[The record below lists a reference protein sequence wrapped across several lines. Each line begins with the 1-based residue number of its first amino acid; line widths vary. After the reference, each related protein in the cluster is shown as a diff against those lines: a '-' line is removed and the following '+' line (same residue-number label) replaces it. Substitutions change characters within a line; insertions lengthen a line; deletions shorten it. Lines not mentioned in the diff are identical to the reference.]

1 MLKKAVF
8 FLFWTAVLFAQED
21 GIPQER
27 SLSGPVTS
35 IEIFGLKRT
44 KRHVAMYPLEQ
55 FLSREAE
62 TLDINEVHAA
72 VKDTG
77 ILESKTI
84 ELVKQES
91 GIVLQ
96 VTVQEKW
103 SFFPVPLIL
112 GGSGDTSYG
121 LFLADTNAFGLRDQ
135 AAIGG
140 LYNSSFIMGMVLYN
154 HTPNRKNS
162 FGWNTAFMF
171 EREENKD
178 VNSKEKLERR
188 YSTDTFRYSL
198 GLYYP
203 FAGSMTGSAHLSY
216 ANIMLKENIKAI
228 NEPASGVSLI
238 NVTPG
243 FAIRYSDWDGYLL
256 SQKTVSL
263 EYSFNYVL
271 SGASFH
277 KVSFRA
283 VYEQSI
289 IPGFRLGLKSGA
301 VASSASNPLFEDDPH
316 RAQVDI
322 LPMDYSALHYAGFS
336 AGLEKYLLKLA
347 WGTLSVLGSWQCV
360 FSQGPVS
367 DNKVEFNHGPFGG
380 IRFFLSRLAIPALGM
395 GLAYN
400 MTTGIYQFSFSV
412 GMGF

>member
-1 MLKKAVF
+1 M
-8 FLFWTAVLFAQED
+8 
-21 GIPQER
+21 PHER
-27 SLSGPVTS
+27 ELSGPITS
-35 IEIFGLKRT
+35 IEISGLKRT
-44 KRHVAMYPLEQ
+44 KRHVAMYPLEP
-55 FLSREAE
+55 FLGREAE
-62 TLDINEVHAA
+62 TLDLNEVHAA
-72 VKDTG
+72 IKSTG

-96 VTVQEKW
+96 VSIEEKW
-103 SFFPVPLIL
+103 SFFPVPLIM

-140 LYNSSFIMGMVLYN
+140 IYSASAIMGMALYN

-162 FGWNTAFMF
+162 FGWNTSFTYNRQ
-171 EREENKD
+171 ENEEVD
-178 VNSKEKLERR
+178 SKEILRR
-188 YSTDTFRYSL
+188 LYSTEMFRFSL

-203 FAGSMTGSAHLSY
+203 FTGTMNGSISSSFTKIILNDNKA
-216 ANIMLKENIKAI
+216 AI
-228 NEPASGVSLI
+228 NEPESGVSVLTF
-238 NVTPG
+238 TPG
-243 FAIRYSDWDGYLL
+243 LSWRYSHWDGYLL
-256 SQKTVSL
+256 SQKTASL
-263 EYSFNYVL
+263 EYAFNYVFE
-271 SGASFH
+271 GTSFH

-289 IPGFRLGLKSGA
+289 IPGFRFGLKSGA
-301 VASSASNPLFEDDPH
+301 VLNSASDPLFEDDPH

-322 LPMDYSALHYAGFS
+322 LPMKYSALHYAGFS
-336 AGLEKYLLKLA
+336 AGLEKYLVKFA
-347 WGTLSVLGSWQCV
+347 WGTLSLLGSWQCV
-360 FSQGPVS
+360 FSQGPIS

-380 IRFFLSRLAIPALGM
+380 IRFYLSRIAIPAVGA
-395 GLAYN
+395 GFAYN